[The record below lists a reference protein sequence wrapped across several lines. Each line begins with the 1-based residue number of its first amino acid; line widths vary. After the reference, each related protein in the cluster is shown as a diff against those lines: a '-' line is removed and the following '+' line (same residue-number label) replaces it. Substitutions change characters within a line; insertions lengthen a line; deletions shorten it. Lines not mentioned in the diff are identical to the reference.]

1 MSQQL
6 EQIVE
11 TLSKLTVLDLSKL
24 KTMLEEA
31 WGVEA
36 AAAAVAM
43 PMAVAGAA
51 GAAAPAVEESTE
63 FNVYLKAAPA
73 DKKIG
78 IIKAVREATGLGL
91 GEAKAFVEAADPSK
105 PVKEK
110 VKKAEADEIAKK
122 LKEAGAEVD
131 VKGV

>member
-6 EQIVE
+6 DQIVE

-24 KTMLEEA
+24 KKMLEET

-43 PMAVAGAA
+43 PVVVGG

-63 FNVYLKAAPA
+63 FNVYLKDAPA

-78 IIKAVREATGLGL
+78 VIKAVREVTGLGL
-91 GEAKAFVEAADPSK
+91 GEAKAFVESADHSK
-105 PVKEK
+105 PLKEK
-110 VKKAEADEIAKK
+110 VKKAEAEEIKKK
-122 LKEAGAEVD
+122 LTEAGATAEI
-131 VKGV
+131 KGV

>member
-11 TLSKLTVLDLSKL
+11 TLSQLTVLDLANL
-24 KTMLEEA
+24 KKMLEDK
-31 WGVEA
+31 WGVQA

-43 PMAVAGAA
+43 PVAAA
-51 GAAAPAVEESTE
+51 GAAAPAVEEATE
-63 FNVYLKAAPA
+63 FNVFLKEIPA

-91 GEAKAFVEAADPSK
+91 GEAKAFVEAADATK

-110 VKKAEADEIAKK
+110 IKKAEADELKKK
-122 LKEAGAEVD
+122 LEEAGAKVE

>member
-6 EQIVE
+6 DQIVE
-11 TLSKLTVLDLSKL
+11 TLSQLTVLDLANL
-24 KTMLEEA
+24 KKMLEEK

-36 AAAAVAM
+36 VAAAVA
-43 PMAVAGAA
+43 V
-51 GAAAPAVEESTE
+51 AAPAAAGGAAPAAEEATE
-63 FNVYLKAAPA
+63 FNVYLVETPA

-78 IIKAVREATGLGL
+78 VIKAVREATGLGL
-91 GEAKAFVEAADPSK
+91 GEAKAFVEAGDATK

-110 VKKAEADEIAKK
+110 IKKAEAAELKKK
-122 LKEAGAEVD
+122 LEDAGAKVD

>member
-6 EQIVE
+6 DQIVE
-11 TLSKLTVLDLSKL
+11 TLSQLTVLDLANL
-24 KTMLEEA
+24 KKMLEEK
-31 WGVEA
+31 WGVQA

-43 PMAVAGAA
+43 PMVAAA
-51 GAAAPAVEESTE
+51 GSAAPAAEESTE
-63 FNVYLKAAPA
+63 FNVYLKEAPA

-91 GEAKAFVEAADPSK
+91 GEAKAFVEAADATK

-110 VKKAEADEIAKK
+110 IKKADADELKKK
-122 LKEAGAEVD
+122 LEEAGAKVE

>member
-1 MSQQL
+1 VSQQL
-6 EQIVE
+6 DQIVE
-11 TLSKLTVLDLSKL
+11 TLSQLTVLDLANL
-24 KTMLEEA
+24 KKMLEDK
-31 WGVEA
+31 WGVQA

-43 PMAVAGAA
+43 PVAAA
-51 GAAAPAVEESTE
+51 AAAPAVEESTE
-63 FNVYLKAAPA
+63 FNVYIKESPA

-91 GEAKAFVEAADPSK
+91 GEAKAFVEAADATK

-110 VKKAEADEIAKK
+110 IKGAEADELKKK
-122 LKEAGAEVD
+122 LEEAGAKVE

>member
-6 EQIVE
+6 DQIVE
-11 TLSKLTVLDLSKL
+11 TLSQLTVLDLSKL
-24 KTMLEEA
+24 KTMLEEK
-31 WGVEA
+31 WGVQA

-43 PMAVAGAA
+43 PMVAA
-51 GAAAPAVEESTE
+51 AAAPAAEESTE
-63 FNVYLKAAPA
+63 FNVYLKETPA

-78 IIKAVREATGLGL
+78 VIKAVREATGLGL
-91 GEAKAFVEAADPSK
+91 GEAKAFVEAGDATK

-110 VKKAEADEIAKK
+110 IKKAEADELAKK
-122 LKEAGAEVD
+122 LKDAGAIVE

>member
-6 EQIVE
+6 DQIVE
-11 TLSKLTVLDLSKL
+11 TLSQLTVLDLANL
-24 KTMLEEA
+24 KTMLEEK
-31 WGVEA
+31 WGVQA

-43 PMAVAGAA
+43 PMVAGG
-51 GAAAPAVEESTE
+51 GAAAPAAAEESTE
-63 FNVYLKAAPA
+63 FNIYLKETPA

-91 GEAKAFVEAADPSK
+91 GEAKAFVEAGDATK
-105 PVKEK
+105 PIKEK
-110 VKKAEADEIAKK
+110 VKKAEADELKKK
-122 LKEAGAEVD
+122 LEDAGAKVE

>member
-1 MSQQL
+1 MSQHTLDQV
-6 EQIVE
+6 VE
-11 TLSKLTVLDLSKL
+11 TLSNLTVLDLSKL
-24 KTMLEEA
+24 KTMLEEK
-31 WGVEA
+31 WGVQA

-43 PMAVAGAA
+43 PMMGGAA
-51 GAAAPAVEESTE
+51 GAAPAAVEESTE
-63 FNVYLKAAPA
+63 FNIYLKEAPA

-91 GEAKAFVEAADPSK
+91 GEAKAFVEAADPAK

-110 VKKAEADEIAKK
+110 VKKAEAEEIKKK
-122 LKEAGAEVD
+122 LEEAGAKAE

>member
-1 MSQQL
+1 VSQL

-11 TLSKLTVLDLSKL
+11 TLGKLTVLDLSKL
-24 KTMLEEA
+24 KTMLEDA
-31 WGVEA
+31 WGVKA
-36 AAAAVAM
+36 AAAAVAVQ
-43 PMAVAGAA
+43 AVAGGAA
-51 GAAAPAVEESTE
+51 GAAAPAAEESTE
-63 FNVYLKAAPA
+63 FNIYLKDAPA

-91 GEAKAFVEAADPSK
+91 GEAKAFVESGDASK

-110 VKKAEADEIAKK
+110 VKKAEADEIKKK
-122 LKEAGAEVD
+122 LEEAGAKAE

>member
-1 MSQQL
+1 VSQQL

-11 TLSKLTVLDLSKL
+11 TLSQLTVLDLANL
-24 KTMLEEA
+24 KKMLEDK
-31 WGVEA
+31 WGVQA

-43 PMAVAGAA
+43 PVAAA
-51 GAAAPAVEESTE
+51 AAAPAVEEATE
-63 FNVYLKAAPA
+63 FNVYLKDIPA

-91 GEAKAFVEAADPSK
+91 GEAKAFVEAGDATK

-110 VKKAEADEIAKK
+110 IKKAEADELKKK
-122 LKEAGAEVD
+122 LEEAGAKVE

>member
-1 MSQQL
+1 VSQQL
-6 EQIVE
+6 DQIVE
-11 TLSKLTVLDLSKL
+11 TLSQLTVLDLANL
-24 KTMLEEA
+24 KKMLEDK
-31 WGVEA
+31 WGVQA

-43 PMAVAGAA
+43 PVAAA
-51 GAAAPAVEESTE
+51 AAAPAVEESTE
-63 FNVYLKAAPA
+63 FNVYIKESPA

-91 GEAKAFVEAADPSK
+91 GEAKAFVEAADATK

-110 VKKAEADEIAKK
+110 IKKAEADELKKK
-122 LKEAGAEVD
+122 LEEAGAKVE

>member
-6 EQIVE
+6 DQIVE
-11 TLSKLTVLDLSKL
+11 TLSQLTVLDLANL
-24 KTMLEEA
+24 KKMLEDK
-31 WGVEA
+31 WGVQA

-43 PMAVAGAA
+43 PVAAA
-51 GAAAPAVEESTE
+51 AAAPAVEESTE
-63 FNVYLKAAPA
+63 FNVYIKESPA

-91 GEAKAFVEAADPSK
+91 GEAKAFVEAADATK

-110 VKKAEADEIAKK
+110 IKKAEADELKKK
-122 LKEAGAEVD
+122 LEEAGAKVE

>member
-11 TLSKLTVLDLSKL
+11 TLSQLTVLDLANL
-24 KTMLEEA
+24 KKMLEDK
-31 WGVEA
+31 WGVQA

-43 PMAVAGAA
+43 PVAAA
-51 GAAAPAVEESTE
+51 AAAPAVEEATE
-63 FNVYLKAAPA
+63 FNVYLKDIPA

-91 GEAKAFVEAADPSK
+91 GEAKAFVEAGDATK

-110 VKKAEADEIAKK
+110 IKKAEADELKKK
-122 LKEAGAEVD
+122 LEEAGAKVE

>member
-6 EQIVE
+6 DQIVE
-11 TLSKLTVLDLSKL
+11 TLSQLTVLDLANL
-24 KTMLEEA
+24 KKMLEDK
-31 WGVEA
+31 WGVQA

-43 PMAVAGAA
+43 PVAAA

-63 FNVYLKAAPA
+63 FNVYIKESPA

-91 GEAKAFVEAADPSK
+91 GEAKAFVEAADATK

-110 VKKAEADEIAKK
+110 IKKAEADELKKK
-122 LKEAGAEVD
+122 LEEAGAKVE